1 MTGPGAARAGSR
13 GRYNRAFGMPV
24 PWRRLST
31 ALVFLLAWIAIWL
44 AWPQVGGQGHLD
56 LMHWGWKL
64 GLPLGGAWAAAGAAR
79 AALFAPRLISRGVVG
94 WLLLLAAF
102 GATAGWVTYNYH
114 LQEEQLAPES
124 GEGLA
129 DASRALFR

>member
-1 MTGPGAARAGSR
+1 
-13 GRYNRAFGMPV
+13 MPV
-24 PWRRLST
+24 PWRRLSS

-64 GLPLGGAWAAAGAAR
+64 GLPLGAAFAAAGAAR
-79 AALFAPRLISRGVVG
+79 AAMFAPRWLSRGVLG
-94 WLLLLAAF
+94 WWLLLAVLGAA
-102 GATAGWVTYNYH
+102 TGWVTYYYH

-129 DASRALFR
+129 DASRAPLR